1 MAVGEVQA
9 ELGDKLD
16 RWRVMQGDGLE
27 QGEVEKVLGGVWSAE
42 EGERM
47 VLLVNCLQEEDE
59 EELMRKVSA
68 TPSGGLSPNI
78 KKRKFSP
85 SKERL
90 ELCLTNLERQVDSLT
105 SLVEEER
112 EGLLEKRGRLEE
124 VDRRLQVVLQRL

>member
-16 RWRVMQGDGLE
+16 RWRIMQVDGLA

-47 VLLVNCLQEEDE
+47 VKLVNCLQGEDE
-59 EELMRKVSA
+59 EELMRKVSP
-68 TPSGGLSPNI
+68 TPSGGLSPNF

-85 SKERL
+85 SKEQL

-105 SLVEEER
+105 TLVEEER
-112 EGLLEKRGRLEE
+112 NGLLDKKERLEE
-124 VDRRLQVVLQRL
+124 VDRRLQVLLQKL

>member
-16 RWRVMQGDGLE
+16 RWRIMQVDGLA

-47 VLLVNCLQEEDE
+47 VKLVNCLQGEDE
-59 EELMRKVSA
+59 EELMRKVSP
-68 TPSGGLSPNI
+68 TTSGGLSPNI

-85 SKERL
+85 RKEQL
-90 ELCLTNLERQVDSLT
+90 ELCLTNLEKQVDSLT

-112 EGLLEKRGRLEE
+112 EGLLDKRERLEE
-124 VDRRLQVVLQRL
+124 VDRRLKAVLQRL

>member
-59 EELMRKVSA
+59 EELMRKVST

-85 SKERL
+85 SKEQL
-90 ELCLTNLERQVDSLT
+90 ELCLTNMERQVDSLA

-112 EGLLEKRGRLEE
+112 EGLLDKRGRLEE
-124 VDRRLQVVLQRL
+124 VDRRLQVLLQKL